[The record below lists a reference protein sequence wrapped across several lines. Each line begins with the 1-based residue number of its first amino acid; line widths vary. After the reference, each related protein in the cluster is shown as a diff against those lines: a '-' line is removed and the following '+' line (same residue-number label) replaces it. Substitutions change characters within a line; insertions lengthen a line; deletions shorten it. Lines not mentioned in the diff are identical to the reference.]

1 MLEYRWYL
9 LTGDLDALS
18 GEHSGADGEEGGGRA
33 GDDGR
38 GRRQG
43 WSCGLA
49 RRKSWTGRG
58 DQIRAQLAM
67 IEDDI
72 IG

>member
-1 MLEYRWYL
+1 MQ
-9 LTGDLDALS
+9 TAK
-18 GEHSGADGEEGGGRA
+18 RA
-33 GDDGR
+33 GEARATTGVGVVKDGR
-38 GRRQG
+38 VG
-43 WSCGLA
+43 WSLAA
-49 RRKSWTGRG
+49 RRESWTGRG

>member
-9 LTGDLDALS
+9 LTGDLDTLS
-18 GEHSGADGEEGGGRA
+18 GEHSGADGEEGGGSA

-43 WSCGLA
+43 WSCGLVA
-49 RRKSWTGRG
+49 GGAERDSGRG
-58 DQIRAQLAM
+58 GEIKSVHSWP
-67 IEDDI
+67 
-72 IG
+72 